1 MKALAILLV
10 VAGAVAGTARA
21 DSIDAIVRARVQ
33 PHTPQHL
40 GVARVHV
47 PPQLEKFDGDPAK
60 VAVELP
66 RELRAGRASLKVT
79 VAGQRSVWVPVSFAG
94 LSDVY
99 VAQRAIAAG
108 QAITAADVA
117 LEQRALD
124 GTAPAPG
131 NVVGGI
137 AAKALAPGEAIG
149 ARDVTL
155 PLPLARGTQV
165 SVEIQRGTVR
175 VRGTAILEFAA
186 RPGESA
192 TARLAQTHTLVKG
205 TLVAP
210 STLVVGGNP

>member
-1 MKALAILLV
+1 MKALVLLCV
-10 VAGAVAGTARA
+10 LAGAAHA
-21 DSIDAIVRARVQ
+21 DSIDAIVRAKVQ
-33 PHTPQHL
+33 PHTPQNL

-79 VAGQRSVWVPVSFAG
+79 VAGKGPVYVPVSFAG

-108 QAITAADVA
+108 QTIAPADVA
-117 LEQRALD
+117 LERRALD
-124 GTAPAPG
+124 GAAPAPG
-131 NVVGGI
+131 NVVGGV
-137 AAKALAPGEAIG
+137 AAKALAPGDAIG

-155 PLPLARGTQV
+155 PQPLARGTQV
-165 SVEIQRGTVR
+165 AVEIQRGTLR
-175 VRGTAILEFAA
+175 IRGTAILEFAA
-186 RPGESA
+186 RPGEPA